1 MVAEP
6 KFTLPLMTH
15 LINNLNLGNHRF
27 IIIPSSNV
35 KVNLSGDNII
45 ELKSPLSKHIF
56 SNLYKVI
63 KEIFF
68 ADKIISHGA
77 QFPFF
82 YFLVP
87 HKIKRVLWV
96 IYGGYD
102 IPVFP
107 RDKKLSKL
115 LDIFFKK
122 LIKTHV
128 SHIEEDSDLINK
140 TLKKYAKFIYS
151 PGYLSNIVS
160 VTKPQEDFIYIKGLR
175 NQNILVGNSTDPSNN
190 HIEAYK
196 QILNNELD
204 PNSVSSVL
212 SYGNYPEYMNEVVD
226 FGTKSF
232 GEKFK
237 PITHYMNYSE
247 YLSFLESID
256 FVIFNHSRQ
265 EAMGVTIQLLSLG
278 KPIFFNPNSP
288 AYKSFV
294 RRGYRVFNL
303 NEIDLVARMK
313 VLDLTINRELL
324 QKHYSLET
332 LNSCYKT
339 L

>member
-1 MVAEP
+1 MVKEP
-6 KFTLPLMTH
+6 KFTLPL
-15 LINNLNLGNHRF
+15 INYLTKDLKLTSHRFVIIASANDNLNIDNE
-27 IIIPSSNV
+27 
-35 KVNLSGDNII
+35 NII
-45 ELKSPLSKHIF
+45 ELKSPLRKHLF

-87 HKIKRVLWV
+87 HKIKKVLWV

-115 LDIFFKK
+115 LDILFKK

-128 SHIEEDSDLINK
+128 SHIEEDSDLVNK
-140 TLKKYAKFIYS
+140 VLNKKSKFIYS
-151 PGYLSNIVS
+151 PVYLSNIVS
-160 VTKPQEDFIYIKGLR
+160 VPKSQEDFIYIKGLR
-175 NQNILVGNSTDPSNN
+175 NQNILVGNSADPSNN

-196 QILNNELD
+196 KILSMELN
-204 PNSVSSVL
+204 PTTIFSVL
-212 SYGNYPEYMNEVVD
+212 SYGNYPDYINEVIK
-226 FGTKSF
+226 FGAMNF
-232 GEKFK
+232 ADAFQ
-237 PITHYMNYSE
+237 PITHFMKYSE
-247 YLSFLESID
+247 YLDFLEKID

-288 AYKSFV
+288 AYKSFI

-303 NEIDLVARMK
+303 DEIDLVLRME

-332 LNSCYKT
+332 LNSFYKT